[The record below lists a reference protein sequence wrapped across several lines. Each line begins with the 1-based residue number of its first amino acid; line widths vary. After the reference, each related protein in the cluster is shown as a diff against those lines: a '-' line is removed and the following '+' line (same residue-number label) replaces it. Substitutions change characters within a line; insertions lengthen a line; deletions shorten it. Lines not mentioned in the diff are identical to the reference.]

1 MEERQMK
8 NWKMPIVFGVAI
20 LGLAAVA
27 AGQTKK
33 AAAAKPVSM
42 NASGASFPEFIYK
55 RWFSDYKN
63 SHPGIEINYQGGGS
77 GQGIKDLT
85 AGSVDFAASDR
96 PLTDAEFAAARQPLY
111 FPTVLGAVV
120 VAYNLPSVKQ
130 PLKMTPEV
138 VAGIFLLKI
147 AKWND
152 PRIAEINKGVTLP
165 GDDITVVH
173 RTDGSGTTFVFTEY
187 LAKVSPEWKAGPGT
201 GQTVK
206 WPGGLGQAQNPGV
219 AGAIKQTPG
228 AVGYVEMTYVLDPKS
243 RGNMEMASIKNSS
256 GEFVT
261 ASVASATLAGSA
273 AADFPTSI
281 TNSPIKGAYPI
292 STFTYL
298 LIPSKIADPDKKA
311 ALAGFLK
318 WMLVEGQKTAPE
330 LFYAPLPK
338 PVLAKDQ
345 KQLAQLQ

>member
-1 MEERQMK
+1 MN
-8 NWKMPIVFGVAI
+8 NWKMPVLAGVVV
-20 LGLAAVA
+20 LSLAALA
-27 AGQTKK
+27 TGQTKK
-33 AAAAKPVSM
+33 ANAGSKPVSM

-55 RWFSDYKN
+55 KWFNDYKN

-96 PLTDAEFAAARQPLY
+96 PLTDAEFAAAKQPLY

-120 VAYNLPSVKQ
+120 IAYNLPSVKQ

-147 AKWND
+147 SKWND
-152 PRIAEINKGVTLP
+152 PKIAELNKGVNLP
-165 GDDITVVH
+165 NDDITVVH

-187 LAKVSPEWKAGPGT
+187 LAKVSPEWKNGPGT

-243 RGNMEMASIKNSS
+243 RGNMAMAAIKNAS
-256 GEFVT
+256 GEFIT

-273 AADFPTSI
+273 ATDFPTSI
-281 TNSPIKGAYPI
+281 TNSSIKGAYPI

-298 LIPSKIADPDKKA
+298 LIPSSMADPDKKA
-311 ALAGFLK
+311 ALAEFLK

-345 KQLAQLQ
+345 AQLAKLK

>member
-1 MEERQMK
+1 MK
-8 NWKMPIVFGVAI
+8 NWKMPIL
-20 LGLAAVA
+20 LGFVVLSLVAVA

-33 AAAAKPVSM
+33 TPAGSKPVSM

-55 RWFSDYKN
+55 KWFSDYKT

-96 PLTDAEFAAARQPLY
+96 PMTDAEFAAAKQPLY

-147 AKWND
+147 TKWND
-152 PRIAEINKGVTLP
+152 PKIAELNKGVALP
-165 GDDITVVH
+165 ADDITVVH

-187 LAKVSPEWKAGPGT
+187 LSKVSLEWEKGPGK

-243 RGNMEMASIKNSS
+243 RGGMAMASIKNAS
-256 GEFVT
+256 GEFIT
-261 ASVASATLAGSA
+261 ASVATATLAGSSA
-273 AADFPTSI
+273 TDFPTSI

-298 LIPSKIADPDKKA
+298 LIPSKIADPGKKA
-311 ALAGFLK
+311 ALKGFLN
-318 WMLVEGQKTAPE
+318 WMLAEGQKTAPE

-338 PVLAKDQ
+338 PVLAKDI
-345 KQLAQLQ
+345 KQLTQLQ

>member
-1 MEERQMK
+1 MTK
-8 NWKMPIVFGVAI
+8 WKCLILAGVAVVS
-20 LGLAAVA
+20 LLAAA
-27 AGQTKK
+27 QIAP
-33 AAAAKPVSM
+33 ASPFAVSM

-55 RWFSDYKN
+55 KWFSDYKN

-96 PLTDAEFAAARQPLY
+96 PLSDAEFAAAKQPLY

-138 VAGIFLLKI
+138 VAGIFLGKI

-152 PRIAEINKGVTLP
+152 PKIAAVNPGVKLP

-187 LAKVSPEWKAGPGT
+187 LSKVSPEWKAGPGT
-201 GQTVK
+201 GQSVK
-206 WPGGLGQAQNPGV
+206 WPGSGLGQAQNPGV
-219 AGAIKQTPG
+219 AGAIKNTPG
-228 AVGYVEMTYVLDPKS
+228 ACGYVEMTYLLDPAT
-243 RGNMEMASIKNSS
+243 RGNMAMASIKNST

-273 AADFPTSI
+273 ATDFPTSI

-298 LIPSKIADPDKKA
+298 LVPKQIADPAKKA
-311 ALAGFLK
+311 ALLGFLK
-318 WMLVEGQKTAPE
+318 WMLADGQKTAPA

-338 PVLAKDQ
+338 PVLAKNQ

>member
-1 MEERQMK
+1 MTK
-8 NWKMPIVFGVAI
+8 WKSLI
-20 LGLAAVA
+20 LASLAVLSLAALA
-27 AGQTKK
+27 AGQAKK
-33 AAAAKPVSM
+33 GTPASKPVSM

-63 SHPGIEINYQGGGS
+63 SHAGIEINYQGGGS

-96 PLTDAEFAAARQPLY
+96 PLSDTEFAAAKQPLY

-120 VAYNLPSVKQ
+120 VAYNLPTVKQ

-152 PRIAEINKGVTLP
+152 KKIADLNPGVALP
-165 GDDITVVH
+165 NEDITVVH

-187 LAKVSPEWKAGPGT
+187 LSKVSPEWKAGPGT

-219 AGAIKQTPG
+219 AGAIKNTSG
-228 AVGYVEMTYVLDPKS
+228 TVGYVEMTYVLDPKS
-243 RGNMEMASIKNSS
+243 RGNMAMAQLKNAS
-256 GEFVT
+256 GEFIT
-261 ASVASATLAGSA
+261 ASVPSATIAGGA
-273 AADFPTSI
+273 ATDFPISI
-281 TNSPIKGAYPI
+281 TNSPLKGAYPI

-298 LIPSKIADPDKKA
+298 LIPKTIADPDKKA
-311 ALAGFLK
+311 ALLGFLK
-318 WMLVEGQKTAPE
+318 WMLADGQKTAPE

-338 PVLAKDQ
+338 PVLAKNL

>member
-1 MEERQMK
+1 MTK
-8 NWKMPIVFGVAI
+8 WKCLILAGVAVVS
-20 LGLAAVA
+20 LLAAA
-27 AGQTKK
+27 QIAP
-33 AAAAKPVSM
+33 ASPFAVSM

-55 RWFSDYKN
+55 KWFSDYKN

-96 PLTDAEFAAARQPLY
+96 PLSDAEFAAAKQPLY

-138 VAGIFLLKI
+138 VAGIFLGKI

-152 PRIAEINKGVTLP
+152 PKIAAVNPGVKLP

-187 LAKVSPEWKAGPGT
+187 LSKVSPEWKAGPGT
-201 GQTVK
+201 GQSVK
-206 WPGGLGQAQNPGV
+206 WPGSGLGQAQNPGV
-219 AGAIKQTPG
+219 AGAIKNTPG
-228 AVGYVEMTYVLDPKS
+228 ACGYVEMTYVLDPAT
-243 RGNMEMASIKNSS
+243 RGNMAMASIKNST

-273 AADFPTSI
+273 ATDFPTSI

-298 LIPSKIADPDKKA
+298 LVPKQIADPAKKA
-311 ALAGFLK
+311 ALLGFLK
-318 WMLVEGQKTAPE
+318 WMLADGQKTAPA

-338 PVLAKDQ
+338 PVLAKNQ